1 MPGPATAVRAA
12 GPATRRGGLPLA
24 IWGIGFGIFAQG
36 TSELMLAGLL
46 PEMAGD
52 LGVTIPQAGWLISAF
67 ALGMLVGAP
76 VLAVLTLRWP
86 RRLALLV
93 FLGVFVISHV
103 VGALSESYGLLFAMR
118 FLGAF
123 AYAGFWAVGGSTAM
137 SMVGPERRGR
147 AMSIV
152 AGGLTVATVIGL
164 PAGTWIG
171 QLFGWR
177 GAFWAV
183 AILSAFAALV
193 LLASVPKLRSEN
205 PPSVR
210 EELRGLRPPRLWLSY
225 GMTAVATTALL
236 GTFSYLAA
244 MLVEVTGFDSAWV
257 PAVLFGYGL
266 GALIGIAIGGKAAD
280 RFPRAVLGIG
290 FAGLLVASLLL
301 SLLAHHAVATAT
313 LVVAVG
319 LLGFS
324 TNPAL
329 NSRFLAIAPE
339 APTLSVSGNISAFNV
354 GITLGPWIG
363 GLVLSGGYGYP
374 AIPAVGAGIAALAL
388 LLWGWDIALQARRRA
403 REAREKIAASTG

>member
-1 MPGPATAVRAA
+1 MTARQS
-12 GPATRRGGLPLA
+12 GLPLA

-46 PEMAGD
+46 PEMAAD

-76 VLAVLTLRWP
+76 ILAVLTLRWP
-86 RRLALLV
+86 RRFALLV
-93 FLGVFVISHV
+93 FLGVFVLSHV
-103 VGALSESYGLLFAMR
+103 VGALSDSYGLLFAMR
-118 FLGAF
+118 FVGAF

-137 SMVGPERRGR
+137 AMVGPERRGQ

-183 AILSAFAALV
+183 AIISTIAALV
-193 LLASVPKLRSEN
+193 LLASVPALRAES

-210 EELRGLRPPRLWLSY
+210 AELRGLRPPRLWLSY
-225 GMTAVATTALL
+225 AMTAVATTALL
-236 GTFSYLAA
+236 GTFSYLSA
-244 MLVEVTGFDSAWV
+244 MLLETTGLDSAWV
-257 PAVLFGYGL
+257 PAVLFGYGF

-301 SLLAHHAVATAT
+301 SMLAHQTIATVV

-329 NSRFLAIAPE
+329 NSRFLAIAPK
-339 APTLSVSGNISAFNV
+339 APTLAVSGNISAFNV

-363 GLVLSGGYGYP
+363 GLVIAGGHGYP
-374 AIPAVGAGIAALAL
+374 AIPAVGAVIAALAL
-388 LLWGWDIALQARRRA
+388 ALWGWDLILQAKQRRHEQQNELAVDR
-403 REAREKIAASTG
+403 S

>member
-1 MPGPATAVRAA
+1 MMVRSD
-12 GPATRRGGLPLA
+12 GLPLA

-46 PEMAGD
+46 PELAAD

-86 RRLALLV
+86 RRFALLV
-93 FLGVFVISHV
+93 FLGIFVLSHV
-103 VGALSESYGLLFAMR
+103 AAAISDSYVLLFAMR
-118 FLGAF
+118 FVGAF
-123 AYAGFWAVGGSTAM
+123 AYAGFWAVGGSVAM
-137 SMVGPERRGR
+137 AMAGPERRGQ
-147 AMSIV
+147 AMSVV

-183 AILSAFAALV
+183 AVFSALAALV
-193 LLASVPKLRSEN
+193 LLASVPALRPTSV
-205 PPSVR
+205 PSVR
-210 EELRGLRPPRLWLSY
+210 AELRGLRRPRLWLSY
-225 GMTAVATTALL
+225 AMTAVATTGLL

-244 MLVEVTGFDSAWV
+244 MLLETTGLDPVWI

-266 GALIGIAIGGKAAD
+266 GALFGIAVGGRLAD
-280 RFPRAVLGIG
+280 RLPGAVLGIG
-290 FAGLLVASLLL
+290 FSGLLLASLLL
-301 SLLAHHAVATAT
+301 SLFASEAVAAVVL
-313 LVVAVG
+313 LVLLG
-319 LLGFS
+319 LAGFS

-329 NSRFLAIAPE
+329 NSRFLVIAPE

-363 GLVLSGGYGYP
+363 GLVLAGGHGYP
-374 AIPAVGAGIAALAL
+374 AIPAAGAVIALLALA
-388 LLWGWDIALQARRRA
+388 LWGWDLALQARPRDRRHRLA
-403 REAREKIAASTG
+403 TGS

>member
-1 MPGPATAVRAA
+1 MTARQS
-12 GPATRRGGLPLA
+12 GLPLA

-46 PEMAGD
+46 PEMAAD

-76 VLAVLTLRWP
+76 ILAVLTLRWP
-86 RRLALLV
+86 RRFALLV
-93 FLGVFVISHV
+93 FLGVFVLSHV
-103 VGALSESYGLLFAMR
+103 VGALSDSYGLLFAMR
-118 FLGAF
+118 FVGAF

-137 SMVGPERRGR
+137 AMVGPERRGQ

-177 GAFWAV
+177 GAFWVV
-183 AILSAFAALV
+183 AIISTIAALV
-193 LLASVPKLRSEN
+193 LLASVPALRAEN

-210 EELRGLRPPRLWLSY
+210 AELRGLRPPRLWLSY
-225 GMTAVATTALL
+225 AMTAVATTALL
-236 GTFSYLAA
+236 GTFSYLSA
-244 MLVEVTGFDSAWV
+244 MLLETTGLDSAWV
-257 PAVLFGYGL
+257 PAVLFGYGF

-301 SLLAHHAVATAT
+301 SMLAHQTIATVV

-329 NSRFLAIAPE
+329 NSRFLAIAPK
-339 APTLSVSGNISAFNV
+339 APTLAVSGNISAFNV

-363 GLVLSGGYGYP
+363 GLVIAGGHGYP
-374 AIPAVGAGIAALAL
+374 AIPAVGAVIAALAL
-388 LLWGWDIALQARRRA
+388 ALWGWDLILQAKQRRHEQQNELAVDR
-403 REAREKIAASTG
+403 S